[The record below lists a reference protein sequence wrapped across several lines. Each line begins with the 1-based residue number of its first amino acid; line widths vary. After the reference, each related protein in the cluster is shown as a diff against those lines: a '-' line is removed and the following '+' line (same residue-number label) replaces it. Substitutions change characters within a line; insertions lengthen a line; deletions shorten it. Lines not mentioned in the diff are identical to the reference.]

1 MRTLYETL
9 YNVRA
14 TVDILNFLQILS
26 QMFLPTENTSNTL
39 NFWKGC
45 SYSIMQMMSWNNIP
59 FSEVIYYFTDRDVE
73 DNIEDTTLQMLY
85 W

>member
-1 MRTLYETL
+1 MCTLYETL
-9 YNVRA
+9 YNVIA
-14 TVDILNFLQILS
+14 TVDILNFPQILS
-26 QMFLPTENTSNTL
+26 QMFLPIENTSNTL

-45 SYSIMQMMSWNNIP
+45 SYGIMQMMSWNNIP
-59 FSEVIYYFTDRDVE
+59 FSEVIYYFPDRDVE